1 MPFCYRCGKELA
13 SDSRFCWACGASV
26 TAPIYPLPRIPVMP
40 IISEASVHVRP
51 IIVARANPMTLED
64 LSRTYRS
71 KREHIQQR
79 LNELRAGWGKTDE
92 GVFAELCYGI
102 LLAGRSAEATLPV
115 VVGLEKNKLLF
126 QGSERQ
132 IEQYMEE
139 QGYAFKERS
148 KYLVNWRYRFNDRG
162 SLVIKSLLER
172 KFRTPKG
179 WNIFRMREYLASQ
192 HDGVGWKV
200 ASQFLRN
207 VGVGLGYG
215 LALLDRHIQRELE
228 KFGYIPE
235 VVPAPNKRRYL
246 EYERRMQDL
255 ARDSG
260 IPMDDLDLL
269 IWSNKTGKIMK

>member
-1 MPFCYRCGKELA
+1 
-13 SDSRFCWACGASV
+13 
-26 TAPIYPLPRIPVMP
+26 
-40 IISEASVHVRP
+40 
-51 IIVARANPMTLED
+51 MTLED
-64 LSRTYRS
+64 LRRTYQS

-79 LNELRAGWGKTDE
+79 LNELRVGWSKTDE

-102 LLAGRSAEATLPV
+102 LLAGRSAETTLPV

-132 IEQYMEE
+132 IEQYLEE

-148 KYLVNWRYRFNDRG
+148 NYLVNWRYRFSDRG
-162 SLVIKSLLER
+162 SLRIKSLLER
-172 KFRTPKG
+172 EFRMPNG

-192 HDGVGWKV
+192 HNGVGWKV

-207 VGVGLGYG
+207 VGIGLGYG

-228 KFGYIPE
+228 KFGYIPM
-235 VVPAPNKRRYL
+235 VVPALNKRKYL
-246 EYERRMQDL
+246 EYERRTQDL

-260 IPMDDLDLL
+260 IPTDDLDLL